1 MKILSRENLN
11 HLLDFG
17 YAKCGKAYS
26 KDLAVF
32 ENGDV
37 AIQIIIDPYG
47 TEEEIILNVS
57 IDGIE
62 ITEERERYFC
72 EEYHVDIWILADEI
86 QLLRNLDIME

>member
-1 MKILSRENLN
+1 MKIVSRENLN

-17 YAKCGKAYS
+17 YAKSGKAYS

-37 AIQIIIDPYG
+37 VIQIIIDPYG
-47 TEEEIILNVS
+47 TDDEIILNVS

-72 EEYHVDIWILADEI
+72 EEYHIDIWTLMDEI
-86 QLLRNLDIME
+86 ELLKNLDIIE